1 MLTHHTINGCN
12 LQPGDLFGSGTMSGS
27 GEGSQGALIEITK
40 GGTSP
45 VQISA
50 DEERTYLEDGD
61 TVIMR
66 ARCKREGS
74 VSIGFGEVTGTVEA
88 APSADSINRSY
99 RVSG

>member
-50 DEERTYLEDGD
+50 DEERTFLEDGD

-66 ARCKREGS
+66 ARCKRKGS